1 MTLHCSPGSKGFVSL
16 ERLRLSTA
24 TAHRYEL
31 WLLDQIKRRKE
42 WTIEFLVDRES
53 LRVAVLEQMFT
64 GKDDMNLVVSQ
75 LSSVHIFLNAV

>member
-1 MTLHCSPGSKGFVSL
+1 MSL